1 MGNVFS
7 EEPDR
12 PEQAQG
18 RRTFDITELRRG
30 KIEGTYAQR
39 RFAREQEEQQEYDRL
54 AEIRR
59 TATHL
64 RDRVAADAAI
74 QKHLLLASKR
84 RNAAQRASTRHRRFG
99 RLNTLR
105 SNTRKYASNAQEYL
119 KTPIDILRFHLQLPK
134 RAGYYKGHRQLF
146 QILSILNELENGCE
160 IIIENGDS
168 PVCNVIK
175 NDKHTEL
182 VEAIVGI
189 DERTFHERFP
199 NLVTF
204 YDDCKELYKKRTPS
218 GTSTVASAAVSA
230 IESSASAFTNPVKQV
245 GDSSWFKWFTGL
257 FTRKRHHTSERPNS
271 FTPIPSRLGSRPMTN
286 AEIVGANVLSVPPS
300 GVSPSGVSPSGA
312 PASEQEISLQGPSR
326 GGSRTRKH
334 KRKLLRSR

>member
-1 MGNVFS
+1 MA
-7 EEPDR
+7 EE
-12 PEQAQG
+12 
-18 RRTFDITELRRG
+18 
-30 KIEGTYAQR
+30 
-39 RFAREQEEQQEYDRL
+39 
-54 AEIRR
+54 RR
-59 TATHL
+59 TATRL
-64 RDRVAADAAI
+64 RDRQEADAAI
-74 QKHLLLASKR
+74 QKSLLLASKR
-84 RNAAQRASTRHRRFG
+84 RNAARRVSYRHLRLG

-105 SNTRKYASNAQEYL
+105 SNTGKYASNAQEYL

-146 QILSILNELENGCE
+146 QILSILNELENGCDT
-160 IIIENGDS
+160 IIENGDS

-175 NDKHTEL
+175 DKRHTEL

-204 YDDCKELYKKRTPS
+204 YDDCKELYKSRTPS

-245 GDSSWFKWFTGL
+245 GDSSWFKWFTGI
-257 FTRKRHHTSERPNS
+257 FTRKRHHASENPTS
-271 FTPIPSRLGSRPMTN
+271 FTPIPSRLGSRPMTK
-286 AEIVGANVLSVPPS
+286 AELVGVDVLRRQPPDGS
-300 GVSPSGVSPSGA
+300 A
-312 PASEQEISLQGPSR
+312 PDGSAPEEEISLQQGPSR